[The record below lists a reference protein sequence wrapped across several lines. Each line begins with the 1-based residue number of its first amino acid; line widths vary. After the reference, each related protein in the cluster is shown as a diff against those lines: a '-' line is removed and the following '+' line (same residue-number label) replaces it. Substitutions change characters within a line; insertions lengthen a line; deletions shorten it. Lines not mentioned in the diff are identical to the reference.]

1 MIGHINLN
9 VRLELVSLSA
19 LFAKTQALYLRG
31 KWWNKTLNYGTP
43 QVFNLHVGLC
53 KKKKMRKK
61 FLKGN
66 VFVEYGPVQGSW
78 LPCFG
83 WRDNSALLVSAP
95 FFNCNVFSFGLVLV
109 EEEEKWGGE
118 GRGPP
123 PSLFSSK
130 HPASPTDSQQW
141 TTISK
146 DASWKKTAENVWYV
160 SAMFS
165 WWAIGHE
172 QLNRLLSYWVVV

>member
-1 MIGHINLN
+1 MMGHINLN
-9 VRLELVSLSA
+9 VRLKFVSLSA

-83 WRDNSALLVSAP
+83 WRDNSALLVFAP
-95 FFNCNVFSFGLVLV
+95 FFNRNVFSLSLRWPCFG
-109 EEEEKWGGE
+109 WGE
-118 GRGPP
+118 GEVGRRGEGTSTLLVFVQAPRVTNW
-123 PSLFSSK
+123 F
-130 HPASPTDSQQW
+130 
-141 TTISK
+141 
-146 DASWKKTAENVWYV
+146 TAVDDNIKRRLMEENGRKC
-160 SAMFS
+160 M
-165 WWAIGHE
+165 IC
-172 QLNRLLSYWVVV
+172 